1 MSEGRWLEVCR
12 EGCALAKRAGAN
24 EAEVYAYD
32 SDEVSVS
39 IEKHDMQ
46 VARSSHESTFGVRA
60 FVGDRV
66 GFACTNAARDLSAA
80 CRDAV
85 ALAKACPGDPCN
97 RLPEAVEAPKVPALS
112 DPEYDRIGAGDVV
125 RLAATMLD
133 SAESIDRRILLG
145 DGGVSASRATRAIA
159 TTRGIAGEET
169 TTLFTHHVIATA
181 REGERVSSM
190 DFQFGAARQ
199 VRDIDVAPTVALAC
213 RNALESLGR
222 SRGEAFRGLV
232 ILSPSA
238 MLDLLIAPILF
249 QTNARNALRG
259 LTRWRSA
266 VGKEVAASS
275 VSLVDDGSAP
285 GGIASSSFDR
295 EGVPH
300 ARLVVIERGR
310 LAALFQNAYSSA
322 ALGAPNTAH
331 AAGAA
336 ASPPMIGPTNLAW
349 APGDLTLEELIADT
363 PQGLLVAR
371 FSGNVDPVSGDFSG
385 VAKAAHLV
393 RNGRRACAVG
403 GTLIA
408 GNAFDALR
416 AVVDASSDQRQI
428 FGFSLPYVRVDGVS
442 VTPE

>member
-1 MSEGRWLEVCR
+1 MSVGRWLEACR
-12 EGCALAKRAGAN
+12 EGCALALRAGAT

-32 SDEVSVS
+32 SDEISVS
-39 IEKHDMQ
+39 IEKHDLQ
-46 VARSSHESTFGVRA
+46 VARSSRESTMGVRA

-66 GFACTNAARDLSAA
+66 GFACTDAARDLSAA

-97 RLPEAVEAPKVPALS
+97 RLPEAAEVPQVPGLS
-112 DPEYDRIGAGDVV
+112 DPAFDRIDAGDVV

-133 SAESIDRRILLG
+133 RAESIDRRIVLG
-145 DGGVSASRATRAIA
+145 DGSVSASRATRAIA
-159 TTRGIAGEET
+159 TTRSIAAEET

-181 REGERVSSM
+181 RDGERVSSM
-190 DFQFGAARQ
+190 DFQFGAARR
-199 VRDIDVAPTVALAC
+199 VCDIDVTPTVALAC
-213 RNALESLGR
+213 RNALESLGKA
-222 SRGEAFRGLV
+222 RGEAFRGLV

-238 MLDLLIAPILF
+238 VLDLLIAPILF

-259 LTRWRSA
+259 LTRWRGALGS
-266 VGKEVAASS
+266 EVAAAA
-275 VSLVDDGSAP
+275 VSLVDDGSTP

-295 EGVPH
+295 EGAPH

-310 LAALFQNAYSSA
+310 LVAHFQNAYSSTG
-322 ALGAPNTAH
+322 LGAANTAH
-331 AAGAA
+331 ATGAA
-336 ASPPMIGPTNLAW
+336 SSPPMIGPTNLTW
-349 APGDLTLEELIADT
+349 TPGSKTLEEMIADT

-371 FSGNVDPVSGDFSG
+371 FSGNADPVSGDFSG
-385 VAKAAHLV
+385 VAKAAHLI

-408 GNAFDALR
+408 GNAFDTLQ
-416 AVVDASSDQRQI
+416 AVVDASSDMRQI
-428 FGFSLPYVRVDGVS
+428 FGFSLPYVRVDGIS